1 MKNNVLETR
10 KCDFTLSHFQ
20 ETRILTSSTV
30 FPGNSEQSFVYIQRG
45 QSVTLFPMIEASKL
59 IPLQSLLSLLEHMRR
74 GAALKRLV
82 QNHRDALA
90 NLR

>member
-1 MKNNVLETR
+1 MFSMVALMPTACKYVATA
-10 KCDFTLSHFQ
+10 SA
-20 ETRILTSSTV
+20 SSTV
-30 FPGNSEQSFVYIQRG
+30 FPGNSEQSFVSIQRG
-45 QSVTLFPMIEASKL
+45 QSVTLFPMIEASQR

-82 QNHRDALA
+82 QKHRDALA